1 MKWRILSSIVGASL
15 IVGFAVAGCGG
26 DDGGSEETTNP
37 PYKPDPNA
45 APKLVFVASQS
56 QTLQFGQTADLAV
69 RYVDGNKSDAGI
81 ANAPLDYLIVGEAG
95 GSKLG
100 AMRATTNGNGDASVT
115 LTAGQQNT
123 TFEVTVTPPTNGGT
137 PISFQVAVSDQ
148 PIGSIG
154 VSMAYLG
161 ELTLEGLVPSLH
173 KGITCANVDPD
184 NIPTPLMTTSPALAT
199 INDTTAFVALGVAN
213 DYAVT
218 VTGKVGPNIRA
229 FGCVDGIEV
238 LQSQETKVKV
248 ALADLDWPGP
258 VLGTYELTNQL
269 DFGGTLPESVELA
282 VDILDELTDDKAPDG
297 GCDMANEWYGED
309 PGAFVTDFL
318 MRQTCHWECEAGE
331 DFDTCSQINHGWGD
345 IGAVCQQNMTSWPG
359 GQPRFWGGC
368 GAWETVAPLVQ
379 NQINDLMKQYIP
391 EGVLAFA
398 NMAGDLARAINKAK
412 IYSQLDVQEG
422 SDTAQPMTHRLVEM
436 EVLLHDMDGV
446 ENVYRFDLAKVG
458 LTSLQT
464 NASLSVDDVSV
475 TIPEHEFALS
485 YGKLIQY
492 IYLNGLLPLFG
503 YTSTADM
510 IQDWVNCD
518 AVGEWLHETITAISA
533 QDLAQYCTMGITLA
547 GDTLDSQISGF
558 IKAEGT
564 LKLQGTCTATDID
577 INNIAHTLSN
587 GKWIGQW
594 GEDSGGAG
602 NVSGTFTGELK

>member
-1 MKWRILSSIVGASL
+1 MKWRILSSIIGASL
-15 IVGFAVAGCGG
+15 IVGFGVAGCGG
-26 DDGGSEETTNP
+26 DDGNSEETTNP
-37 PYKPDPNA
+37 TYKPDPNA
-45 APKLVFVASQS
+45 APKLVFVANQS
-56 QTLQFGQTADLAV
+56 QTLQFGQAADLAI

-81 ANAPLDYLIVGEAG
+81 ANAPIDYLIVGEAG

-100 AMRATTNGNGDASVT
+100 ATRATTNGNGDASVT

-161 ELTLEGLVPSLH
+161 ELTLEGLVPALH

-199 INDTTAFVALGVAN
+199 INDTTAFVALNVAN

-229 FGCVDGIEV
+229 FGCVDGIGV
-238 LQSQETKVKV
+238 VQSQETKVKV

-258 VLGTYELTNQL
+258 VLGTYDLTNQL

-318 MRQTCHWECEAGE
+318 MRQTCHWECETGE

-345 IGAVCQQNMTSWPG
+345 IGAVCQQNMTTWQG

-412 IYSQLDVQEG
+412 IYSQLNVQEG
-422 SDTAQPMTHRLVEM
+422 SDTAQPMTHRLMEM

-446 ENVYRFDLAKVG
+446 ENVYKFNLADVG

-464 NASLSVDDVSV
+464 NANLSVDDIYV
-475 TIPEHEFALS
+475 TIPEHEFKLS

-518 AVGEWLHETITAISA
+518 AVGAWLHETITAISA

-558 IKAEGT
+558 IKTEGT
-564 LKLQGTCTATDID
+564 LKLAGTCTATDID
-577 INNIAHTLSN
+577 INNIAHTLSD
-587 GKWIGQW
+587 GKWLGQW
-594 GEDSGGAG
+594 GEDAGGAG